1 MQSVD
6 PDQTPRSDLGLHCLP
21 ISLLW
26 DGRHKWVYF
35 LHAVKMNT
43 FLSVFFFFFFFF
55 FFFVGDF

>member
-35 LHAVKMNT
+35 LHAVKNT
-43 FLSVFFFFFFFF
+43 FLSFFF